1 MKPLIYEKSAL
12 FSSYI
17 FHSISNILFLAS
29 FLLATSSTLSASPL
43 AVRMDI
49 RTTQGALIA
58 VSSNLHHPTWLKK
71 NKAATL
77 IYSSR
82 EKREEWKTH
91 SFTFSPLQSGEIT
104 LLLRGPYTAG
114 AASQWV
120 LFRNIR
126 KNGRPFTGDV
136 QSQEF
141 VKWKKNCTSHDID
154 AVAVDDPALT
164 PSGPSMR
171 VTHDGY
177 LSRTFSVKAG
187 EPITIEVDACPTF
200 AFTPSKGMYP
210 LSLNKFANRD
220 YADEAAGD
228 KKGGWSDQGAEKDLR
243 KFDTSRKQ
251 FGGIQFNLIDPER
264 NNRKAVVVFDS
275 PFAPTGLREIV
286 LEVPESQKG
295 ARFLHLL
302 HTGCWV
308 SSGSG
313 VTGTLI
319 FEDGNGK
326 KTERKVLDNKDIL
339 DWTAPVFAENAIPV
353 SVGNYSGQQRAVYL
367 STFPLPVNGTKRIHL
382 KTTGKIVWILC
393 GVTLSNHEVTV
404 ENVPFIPKA
413 PEYKTADLAPLAFTG
428 SGSALDFS
436 PLLDSAPAGSYGR
449 VRLAEGGRLEFE
461 KRPGV
466 PLRFRAAYHFAMPWD
481 SQNRI
486 RKKSTPELRKMI
498 DEYVTELRRRGYNMV
513 RTHTLE
519 RLLMLDAQEKGR
531 PDPRF
536 ADAVDYCF
544 AQLKKNGIYLN
555 LNIAAY
561 QLLYPYPKEIPQ
573 DHKTKFMFG
582 DKETRREWLNT
593 ARYLLCHVNPHTG
606 LALKDDPMLICVEP
620 YNELE
625 YGYMKNKWRKKETST
640 WILRKFRE
648 YLLHRNGKAGET
660 RIPRTALE
668 LESGEMRQ
676 EWLEF
681 CIESQREA
689 GAWMNA
695 RLQELGC
702 KSFVGQYNL
711 NGIRYYNDIRSEQSD
726 IVFRNTYFC
735 HPSKISRL
743 GAITRQRSA
752 IESFVSYFTDV
763 ASCRLSDRPLIITE
777 YNHARNRY
785 EYEQLL
791 FPAYAALQGFSGL
804 TMHEVDM
811 RPEWRAYDD
820 FSTYLDRMT
829 DYLSFFLFQ
838 KGYVKPSPNLV
849 ELVIPKSSLYGSDT
863 DNAINTEQARWSLFT
878 RFAVRY
884 ENTGR
889 PAMVAAFAPPEP
901 LLRMPLIGYSEVM
914 SAAQFSE
921 TGAIQGEKFDPAP
934 LIAALR
940 KKGVIPQGNRTDPA
954 KGIWESDTGELL
966 LNGPRKRFLLK
977 APRVEATSFE
987 ANHDIPL
994 PVLNRVRSSVP
1005 STVALISLDGKEL
1018 AKDSKRMLLF
1028 YLTDNVNTGMELSP
1042 DRSILRRPGKA
1053 PTLLRTGQL
1062 ELQLNLPAGK
1072 RYLLYPLRSDGLR
1085 REGIPL
1091 TKNGSGYRLELN
1103 TAALPHGPTG
1113 VFELVTEP

>member
-1 MKPLIYEKSAL
+1 
-12 FSSYI
+12 
-17 FHSISNILFLAS
+17 
-29 FLLATSSTLSASPL
+29 
-43 AVRMDI
+43 MDI
-49 RTTQGALIA
+49 RTTQGVLIA
-58 VSSNLHHPTWLKK
+58 VSRNLHHPTWLKK

-141 VKWKKNCTSHDID
+141 VKWKKNCTSRDID

-200 AFTPSKGMYP
+200 AFTPSEGMYP

-220 YADEAAGD
+220 YVDEASGD
-228 KKGGWSDQGAEKDLR
+228 GKGGWSDQGAEKDLR

-251 FGGIQFNLIDPER
+251 FGGVQFNLIDPER

-313 VTGTLI
+313 VTGSLI
-319 FEDGNGK
+319 FEDGSGK
-326 KTERKVLDNKDIL
+326 TTERKVLDGKDIL

-393 GVTLSNHEVTV
+393 GATLSDHEVTV

-413 PEYKTADLAPLAFTG
+413 PQYKTADLAPRAFTTA
-428 SGSALDFS
+428 GSALDFS
-436 PLLDSAPAGSYGR
+436 SFVDSAPAGSYGR
-449 VRLAEGGRLEFE
+449 VRLAEGGYLEFE
-461 KRPGV
+461 KRPGI
-466 PLRFRAAYHFAMPWD
+466 PLRFRAAYHFATR
-481 SQNRI
+481 SLARI
-486 RKKSTPELRKMI
+486 QKKNTSELQKMI
-498 DEYVTELRRRGYNMV
+498 DAYVMELRRRGYNMV

-555 LNIAAY
+555 LNIVAY
-561 QLLYPYPKEIPQ
+561 QLLYPYPKQKPQ
-573 DHKTKFMFG
+573 DHKTKLIFG
-582 DKETRREWLNT
+582 DEQARQEWLDT
-593 ARYLLCHVNPHTG
+593 ARYLLCHINPHTG
-606 LALKDDPMLICVEP
+606 LALKDDPMLVCVEH
-620 YNELE
+620 YNEL
-625 YGYMKNKWRKKETST
+625 GLGCLKNRWKKTETREWLRKKFLEFV
-640 WILRKFRE
+640 LR
-648 YLLHRNGKAGET
+648 RNGNVDKTCFPTSE
-660 RIPRTALE
+660 E
-668 LESGEMRQ
+668 LGGPKMYR
-676 EWLEF
+676 EWQEF

-695 RLQELGC
+695 RLRELGC
-702 KSFVGQYNL
+702 KVPIGQYNL
-711 NGIRYYNDIRSEQSD
+711 SGVRYYGDIRTEQSD
-726 IVFRNTYFC
+726 IVIRNCYFC
-735 HPSKISRL
+735 HPTIIACP
-743 GAITRQRSA
+743 GGVTRQRSA
-752 IESFVSYFTDV
+752 IEDLVSYFTNI
-763 ASCRLSDRPLIITE
+763 ASSRLADRPLIVTE
-777 YNHARNRY
+777 YNHARNCY

-838 KGYVKPSPNLV
+838 KEYVKPSSNLV
-849 ELVIPKSSLYGSDT
+849 ELVIPKSSLYGRDT
-863 DNAINTEQARWSLFT
+863 DNAINAEQARWSLFT

-889 PAMVAAFAPPEP
+889 PAMVAAFDPPEP
-901 LLRMPLIGYSEVM
+901 LLRMPLTGYSEVM
-914 SAAQFSE
+914 NASQFSE
-921 TGAIQGEKFDPAP
+921 TGAVRGEKFDPAP

-1005 STVALISLDGKEL
+1005 STVALVSLDGKEL
-1018 AKDSKRMLLF
+1018 AKDSGRMLLF
-1028 YLTDNVNTGMELSP
+1028 YLTANYNTGMELSA
-1042 DRSILRRPGKA
+1042 DQSTVRKVGKA
-1053 PTLLRTGQL
+1053 PTLLRTGKL

-1072 RYLLYPLRSDGLR
+1072 RYRLYPLRSDGLR

-1091 TKNGSGYRLELN
+1091 TKSGSGYRLELD

-1113 VFELVTEP
+1113 VFELVAEP